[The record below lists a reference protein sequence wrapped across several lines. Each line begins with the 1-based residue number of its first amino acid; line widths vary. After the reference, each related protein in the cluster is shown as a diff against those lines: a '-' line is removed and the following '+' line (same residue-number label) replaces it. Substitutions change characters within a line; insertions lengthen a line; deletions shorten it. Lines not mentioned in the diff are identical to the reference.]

1 MQPIQPWR
9 RWHRPLM
16 VNVALMIGLVV
27 VAGIGLVLDDRTLLG
42 ESVWVKPLKFGVA
55 FTVYSG
61 ALAWLLTR
69 LRRARRLGWWA
80 GTVFAVAATVEVAA
94 ITMQAARG
102 TFSHFNTSTDSITLL
117 ATQVFTNGVAVLF
130 LVQLAIV
137 ALALLQRDGDR
148 GLKRAVRAGL
158 AMATFGMVVPVYFL
172 ATEVHQRTVV
182 DANGREIVMY
192 QGHGIGEAGDFRVPH
207 FVGLHAV
214 QVLLVVFFALRRMD
228 ENRRARLITLAALGY
243 TGLLAFVTW
252 QAASGQAL
260 FPW

>member
-1 MQPIQPWR
+1 MFTN
-9 RWHRPLM
+9 WHRPLL
-16 VNVALMIGLVV
+16 VNTALLLGLALVA
-27 VAGIGLVLDDRTLLG
+27 AFGILLDDREILG
-42 ESVWVKPLKFGVA
+42 EPVWLKPLKFGLA
-55 FTVYSG
+55 FALYSG
-61 ALAWLLTR
+61 TLSWLLSTFT
-69 LRRARRLGWWA
+69 RARRFGSWM
-80 GTVFAVAATVEVAA
+80 GTAFAIAAFAEVAA
-94 ITMQAARG
+94 ITVQAARG

-172 ATEVHQRTVV
+172 ATEVHRRTVV
-182 DANGREIVMY
+182 DANGQEIVMY
-192 QGHGIGEAGDFRVPH
+192 QGHGVGEAGDFRVPH

-214 QVLLVVFFALRRMD
+214 QVLLLVFFALRRMD
-228 ENRRARLITLAALGY
+228 TSRRARLITVAAVGY

-260 FPW
+260 FPSW